1 MVELSNFYLDIIKD
15 RLYCEERDGL
25 ARRSAQTALYL
36 ILDSM
41 TKLMAPILC
50 FTGDEIW
57 LAMPHKDGDDTRN
70 VLFNDMNSPFT
81 AYALTEEQ
89 MAKWE
94 KIIAV
99 RTAVNGVLET
109 ARAEKKI
116 GKSLEADVALTVPAE
131 DAFLAEMDG
140 GELADLLIVSQVE
153 VTVGDALSASVTEAA
168 GAKCPRC
175 WKHSTKADGNGLCP
189 RCAAVVAKLPDL
201 A

>member
-1 MVELSNFYLDIIKD
+1 
-15 RLYCEERDGL
+15 
-25 ARRSAQTALYL
+25 
-36 ILDSM
+36 
-41 TKLMAPILC
+41 
-50 FTGDEIW
+50 
-57 LAMPHKDGDDTRN
+57 
-70 VLFNDMNSPFT
+70 MNSPFT

-153 VTVGDALSASVTEAA
+153 VTVGSELSVSVKEAE

-175 WKHSTKADGNGLCP
+175 WKHSTKADENGLCP